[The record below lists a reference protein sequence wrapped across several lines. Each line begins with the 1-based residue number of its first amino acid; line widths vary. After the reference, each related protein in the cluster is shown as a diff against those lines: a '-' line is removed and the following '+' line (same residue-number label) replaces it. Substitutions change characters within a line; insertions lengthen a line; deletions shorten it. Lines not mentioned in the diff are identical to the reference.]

1 MQIQYDYSMIF
12 TSIEELKKDEKNNLA
27 FDTVKEVSILE
38 PDIKEL
44 MKVINESNNE
54 NWIGYTRA

>member
-1 MQIQYDYSMIF
+1 MIF